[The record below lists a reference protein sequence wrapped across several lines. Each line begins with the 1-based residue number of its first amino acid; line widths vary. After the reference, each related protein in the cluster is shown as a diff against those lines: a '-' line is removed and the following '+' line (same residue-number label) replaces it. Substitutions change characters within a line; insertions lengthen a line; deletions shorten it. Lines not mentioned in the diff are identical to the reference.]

1 MRTIRREDIILSATK
16 KHQSSPKHY
25 EQWTDAGQSSQQQI
39 GDYDYVTPYKYK
51 NQNIN
56 NSTGGYIS
64 GSRQIQKDHK
74 KDSSFTNER
83 QDGI

>member
-1 MRTIRREDIILSATK
+1 M
-16 KHQSSPKHY
+16 
-25 EQWTDAGQSSQQQI
+25 
-39 GDYDYVTPYKYK
+39 TPYKYK
-51 NQNIN
+51 NGNIN

-83 QDGI
+83 QGGGIQNSDTRNNESFERLYSSFTKPEATANSIADSPNKHDRA